1 VFDAINEA
9 LNLVRPYGSKG
20 EPMPWSSAPRRS
32 FFVYADEE
40 HLEKILKGV
49 KINVYAW
56 ATTRAG
62 QISTATVVV
71 SPEATKKKEDGEEG
85 EGEKGFVQNQLVK
98 QTQHTVSEETLLLN
112 REKVLSRLVAK
123 EIANEEPKWTDFE

>member
-1 VFDAINEA
+1 
-9 LNLVRPYGSKG
+9 
-20 EPMPWSSAPRRS
+20 M
-32 FFVYADEE
+32 YADEE

-71 SPEATKKKEDGEEG
+71 SPDATKKKEDGEEG